1 MPDPALSVQDMK
13 DYGYAWAGV
22 LPAGQEAAEKALEKG
37 CEVYRL
43 YSDNT
48 EGLCVDAKEIAD
60 HATKGGMLGISKESW
75 MAALEKENYLKAAEM
90 SMEDDY
96 GMIDG
101 ISTTVRRRTSP
112 QRSKPP
118 KGARSPPSWTD
129 SSLQRLKS
137 RRNAALPKST
147 KERLSCEQKSEMA
160 AGVVVLHRGQR
171 TPEV

>member
-1 MPDPALSVQDMK
+1 MQRYGDEAACIIVDERGKLVLDDVYNGFDDETLRLLDLEVKEVSEMPDPALSVQDMK

-48 EGLCVDAKEIAD
+48 EGLCVDAKEIAA
-60 HATKGGMLGISKESW
+60 HAAKGGMLGISKESW

-101 ISTTVRRRTSP
+101 INPEESVIPKKSGKRRR
-112 QRSKPP
+112 RDEFC
-118 KGARSPPSWTD
+118 W
-129 SSLQRLKS
+129 
-137 RRNAALPKST
+137 
-147 KERLSCEQKSEMA
+147 
-160 AGVVVLHRGQR
+160 
-171 TPEV
+171 

>member
-1 MPDPALSVQDMK
+1 MK

-60 HATKGGMLGISKESW
+60 HAAKGGMLGISKESW

-101 ISTTVRRRTSP
+101 IINNGPKEDKTAEV
-112 QRSKPP
+112 KAP
-118 KGARSPPSWTD
+118 KGAKSPPSWTG
-129 SSLQRLKS
+129 SSLRRLKS
-137 RRNAALPKST
+137 RRNAAL
-147 KERLSCEQKSEMA
+147 QKA
-160 AGVVVLHRGQR
+160 QR
-171 TPEV
+171 RD